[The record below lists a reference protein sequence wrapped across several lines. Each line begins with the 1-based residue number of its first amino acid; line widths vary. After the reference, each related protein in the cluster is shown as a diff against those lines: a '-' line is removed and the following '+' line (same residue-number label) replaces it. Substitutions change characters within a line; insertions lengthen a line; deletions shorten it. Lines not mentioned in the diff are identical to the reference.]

1 MEYTHELKGN
11 TLIFRIEERKLITL
25 ISVDVKDL
33 LLTLLE
39 NPDIIN
45 LLFNLSSVQSIDSS
59 GLSSLLFGRRQ
70 VTERGGKCCLIN
82 PQTKV
87 VSLMK
92 IAKLDRVFDSFDDE
106 GAALSSVS

>member
-11 TLIFRIEERKLITL
+11 TLIFRIEERKLITS

-70 VTERGGKCCLIN
+70 VTERGGKCSLIN
-82 PQTKV
+82 PQPKI

-92 IAKLDRVFDSFDDE
+92 IAKLDRVFDSYDDE
-106 GAALSSVS
+106 GAALSSV

>member
-11 TLIFRIEERKLITL
+11 TLIFRIEERKLITA

-70 VTERGGKCCLIN
+70 VTERGGKCSLIN
-82 PQTKV
+82 PQPKV

-92 IAKLDRVFDSFDDE
+92 IAKLDRVFDSYDDE

>member
-11 TLIFRIEERKLITL
+11 TLIFRIEERKLTTS

-70 VTERGGKCCLIN
+70 VTERGGKCSLIN
-82 PQTKV
+82 PQPKV

-92 IAKLDRVFDSFDDE
+92 IAKLDRVFDSYDDE

>member
-11 TLIFRIEERKLITL
+11 TLIFRIEERKLITS

-70 VTERGGKCCLIN
+70 VTERGGKCSLIN
-82 PQTKV
+82 PQPKV

-92 IAKLDRVFDSFDDE
+92 IAKLDRVFDSFDE
-106 GAALSSVS
+106 EEAALSSVS